1 MARKSR
7 RSPRADFESLV
18 LRKKANGASIRG
30 IASALGVSEWQVRCI
45 LRKDV
50 TRKGRGQP
58 RNKVRLKK
66 VTKSK
71 TGVTRAIVLSDIH
84 IPEHDQAALAIALA
98 YTKDFKPHIIVL
110 NGDIMDMV
118 APSRF
123 AKDPDDLTT
132 LADEFQETKD
142 FLTGLRKDHPDA
154 EIIYTAGNHE
164 CFDDKTEV
172 LTNRGWVHFSELSE
186 CDEVASYNMSTGQV
200 EYSVPNARQS
210 LEYTGDMHLVDCEGI
225 NFCVTPNHRVV
236 YKQFNSRDKRYGPLK
251 VDFAKDLGFSN
262 GQRLTFPVAGVGCSQ
277 DYEDVDDD
285 MLSLCGWLLTD
296 SYLSKDGNKV
306 VIYQSGNKHNMVK
319 GALDKCGIRYTM
331 SSRDRDIKQICGVAL
346 KNKPKTQYAFS
357 VCAEDARK
365 LTKLVPTNRVMPEW
379 AYRLSA
385 RQARI
390 LLGSLIDGDGSRH
403 KAYPE
408 TSWMLYGRKSL
419 LDDVQRMCVSNGFRA
434 TLSTYRDCQ
443 FRLNITSGVD
453 RTVDRV
459 GKSHHLIPY
468 SGKVYCVTTHNGT
481 VVVRREGKPVISGNC
496 RIQKY
501 LFDQAQ
507 ALASLPELAIDRL
520 LGLDELD
527 IPFKDDTNHVVL
539 GRIRTHHGSI
549 VKKHSGDSARGHM
562 LKEGV
567 STLIGHIHKLGVVY
581 RTDANGVHVAIEN
594 GHLSRPDPDYAGR
607 CPDWQCGFTE
617 VQFDKTG
624 HSMVRQHHILKG
636 RLVVDGVVYTA

>member
-164 CFDDKTEV
+164 Y
-172 LTNRGWVHFSELSE
+172 R
-186 CDEVASYNMSTGQV
+186 
-200 EYSVPNARQS
+200 
-210 LEYTGDMHLVDCEGI
+210 I
-225 NFCVTPNHRVV
+225 NK
-236 YKQFNSRDKRYGPLK
+236 Y
-251 VDFAKDLGFSN
+251 
-262 GQRLTFPVAGVGCSQ
+262 
-277 DYEDVDDD
+277 
-285 MLSLCGWLLTD
+285 
-296 SYLSKDGNKV
+296 
-306 VIYQSGNKHNMVK
+306 
-319 GALDKCGIRYTM
+319 
-331 SSRDRDIKQICGVAL
+331 
-346 KNKPKTQYAFS
+346 
-357 VCAEDARK
+357 
-365 LTKLVPTNRVMPEW
+365 
-379 AYRLSA
+379 
-385 RQARI
+385 
-390 LLGSLIDGDGSRH
+390 
-403 KAYPE
+403 
-408 TSWMLYGRKSL
+408 L
-419 LDDVQRMCVSNGFRA
+419 LD
-434 TLSTYRDCQ
+434 
-443 FRLNITSGVD
+443 
-453 RTVDRV
+453 
-459 GKSHHLIPY
+459 
-468 SGKVYCVTTHNGT
+468 
-481 VVVRREGKPVISGNC
+481 
-496 RIQKY
+496 
-501 LFDQAQ
+501 QAP